1 MDVLSEASMTTGLVE
16 RNSPIALVGLL
27 IAVAAVFIPAVP
39 PMLSVGLAILGFV
52 LTMFVGRSI
61 YSLMAGVLVVWSVFG
76 MLLAN
81 AATSDAPDLEEP
93 IPVPKGYG
101 FELDPDSTNLE
112 HMYDSQ
118 PMPPR
123 RAEFAAVE
131 VINHYVNDL
140 APAWTVADRD
150 ETPGNLRVQ
159 LREGDSSRGIG
170 ITIHVFTPER
180 GPAILDLRIQA
191 LLCGEDGLPPGET
204 CMTAPIR
211 NIVRYPDGGPVPDAG
226 PRIPVREP
234 VPVPPGFGFSLDT
247 GLSYV
252 RMRVYASVP
261 DMSLAEA
268 ERVQRAVMRY
278 YRDALDDW
286 IELETRDGYL
296 KVREADSRHGLIVAV
311 RIDEHATG
319 HKVTISIGS
328 IYCPEEYWCHS

>member
-131 VINHYVNDL
+131 VMNHYVN
-140 APAWTVADRD
+140 
-150 ETPGNLRVQ
+150 
-159 LREGDSSRGIG
+159 
-170 ITIHVFTPER
+170 
-180 GPAILDLRIQA
+180 
-191 LLCGEDGLPPGET
+191 GL
-204 CMTAPIR
+204 
-211 NIVRYPDGGPVPDAG
+211 
-226 PRIPVREP
+226 
-234 VPVPPGFGFSLDT
+234 
-247 GLSYV
+247 
-252 RMRVYASVP
+252 
-261 DMSLAEA
+261 
-268 ERVQRAVMRY
+268 
-278 YRDALDDW
+278 
-286 IELETRDGYL
+286 
-296 KVREADSRHGLIVAV
+296 
-311 RIDEHATG
+311 
-319 HKVTISIGS
+319 
-328 IYCPEEYWCHS
+328 